1 MLWGEGREQQKLM
14 KDYEQIKQ
22 QVNLTEL
29 AAHFG
34 YEMIRKES
42 SRNCVMMR
50 YQHHKIA
57 ITRDSDGHY
66 IYYTIGDSLKT
77 DCGSVID
84 FVMNRKQSTFQEAVT
99 YLKQYEHIPDT
110 HRPANNL
117 YVSKIEPSSK
127 DTQAVIKNLIKMPLM
142 SESAYLASRGITKD
156 TLTSPRF
163 HGRIYKDARNNVI
176 FPITTTALW
185 AMSLKTMGLPALAPT
200 VRKLYGSAI
209 WRKPIKR

>member
-1 MLWGEGREQQKLM
+1 M
-14 KDYEQIKQ
+14 KDYEYIKQ

-99 YLKQYEHIPDT
+99 YLKQYEHIPDAQ
-110 HRPANNL
+110 RPKRNS

-127 DTQAVIKNLIKMPLM
+127 DTQSVIKNLIKMPLM

-156 TLTSPRF
+156 TLISPRF

-176 FPITTTALW
+176 FPHYHNGICGYELKNNGFTGFSPNGQKAL
-185 AMSLKTMGLPALAPT
+185 
-200 VRKLYGSAI
+200 
-209 WRKPIKR
+209 